1 MMNYFWYICEDLAVG
16 ERDCH
21 LLSDGIFRFHEC
33 NTLYVL

>member
-21 LLSDGIFRFHEC
+21 LLSDRLNSEIQ
-33 NTLYVL
+33 